1 MNANLIHKWVKNPRF
16 APEADSSDEVLEG
29 AFLPV
34 EVAVSSTVLIDYQ
47 TTLTNSFVRS
57 VLI

>member
-1 MNANLIHKWVKNPRF
+1 MNANLIHNWVKDPRF
-16 APEADSSDEVLEG
+16 APEGDSSDEVLEG

-34 EVAVSSTVLIDYQ
+34 EVAVGSTVLIDYQ